1 MPRIRRA
8 RNFKRVGYLRLPGG
22 GQVVVDGSYA
32 YVAHMSPPH
41 GTSIVDVSDPA
52 RPRLVSQIRIP
63 GDIHSHKVRVAGDI
77 MLVNNERFPPGDAS
91 RSPEVGLRFYDVS
104 DRTRPKECGFFPTHG
119 RGAHRF
125 DLQGTRAFLS
135 TEWEGFAS
143 NILAIVDFSDPTRPS
158 LIGRWWLP
166 GQEGGGDSGGGGEDA
181 AERYWVHLALVR
193 GDRAYAACGN
203 AGAVIVDIS
212 DPQHPAPVGSAA
224 WSPPYVSPTHT
235 FLPVPH
241 RIRNRRFAVVTDED
255 VTDTVLEDPPAFMWV
270 LDITNEARPVPVATY
285 QVEPDAPVTPGPGRR
300 FGAHQPW
307 EHIREDNIA
316 FVAWFSG
323 GVRAVDIS
331 NPYAPRE
338 AGFYVPPAPGG
349 RDVPQTNDIF
359 VDHRGLVYAIDRYQ
373 GLSVLEFRP

>member
-1 MPRIRRA
+1 M
-8 RNFKRVGYLRLPGG
+8 
-22 GQVVVDGSYA
+22 VDGSYA

-52 RPRLVSQIRIP
+52 RPRLVSQVKIP
-63 GDIHSHKVRVAGDI
+63 KDIHSHKVRVAGDI
-77 MLVNNERFPPGDAS
+77 MLVNNERFPPADTS
-91 RSPEVGLRFYDVS
+91 RSPVVGLRLYDIS
-104 DRTRPKECGFFPTHG
+104 DRSRPKEVGFFPTYG
-119 RGAHRF
+119 RGVHRF
-125 DLQGTRAFLS
+125 DLQGTLAFIS
-135 TEWEGFAS
+135 TEWEGFTS
-143 NILAIVDFSDPTRPS
+143 NILAIVDFSDPPHPA
-158 LIGRWWLP
+158 LLGRWSLP
-166 GQEGGGDSGGGGEDA
+166 GQERGGTQEGSGGSPVVGPAGGAGEG
-181 AERYWVHLALVR
+181 ERYWVHLALAR
-193 GDRAYAACGN
+193 GSRAYAACGS

-212 DPQHPAPVGSAA
+212 DPRRPRMLGSTA
-224 WSPPYVSPTHT
+224 WNPPYDSPTHT

-241 RIRNRRFAVVTDED
+241 LIRNRRFAVVTDED

-285 QVEPDAPVTPGPGRR
+285 QVEPDGMVTPGPGRR

-307 EHIREDNIA
+307 EHVREDNIVFA
-316 FVAWFSG
+316 AWFSG

-359 VDHRGLVYAIDRYQ
+359 VDHRGLVYAVDRHQ